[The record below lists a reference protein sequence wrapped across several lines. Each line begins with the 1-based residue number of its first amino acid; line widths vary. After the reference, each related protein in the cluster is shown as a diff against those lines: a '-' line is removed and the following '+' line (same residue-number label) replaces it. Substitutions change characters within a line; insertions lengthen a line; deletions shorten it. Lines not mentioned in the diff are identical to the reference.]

1 MSIRHLESLFAPAS
15 VAVFGASERA
25 GRLGTTVWQ
34 NLRASFQGPLFAVNP
49 KHRCIGSDKV
59 YANVKSLPQV
69 PDLAVICTPPATIPG
84 LIAQLGARGTRAAVV
99 VTAGLD
105 RATRRAML
113 EAARPHMLRILGPNG
128 TGLQVP
134 HLGLNASFSQLVAQ
148 PGELAFVSQSGAL
161 VTAMLDWAAARGI
174 GFSHF
179 VSLGEGADVDFG
191 DMLDYLGSDPRTR
204 AILLYIESI
213 DLAGDTRRSEGGP
226 RAAREPGGQLAASK
240 FLSAARAA
248 ARNKPVIVV
257 KAGRSPAGQAA
268 AASHTGAL
276 AGSDAVFD
284 AAIARAGM
292 LRVLTLP
299 DLFLAAETLAR
310 FREGPAERLL
320 VLTNGGGAGV
330 LAADEAAAH
339 GVPLAPL
346 DEALRARLDAV
357 LPGNW
362 SHANPVDIIGDAPP
376 DRYVAALEALAQD
389 SASAVLLIHAPTAL
403 VPSTDIARAVL
414 PLLSRAPQRVLGCWL
429 GESTVVQARRLCR
442 EAGVPDFNTPED
454 AVRAFSFLRTYRRH
468 QEELLQTPPAR
479 DARRPVDG
487 AAIRRLIDQA
497 MAQGREILTEP
508 EAKDLLAAAGVAVA
522 PVVEPQAEAAAA
534 AAQALGY
541 PVVLKIVS
549 RDIVHK
555 SDVGGVHLD
564 IANEAELRQACAA
577 MLQRVREQ
585 RPRAQVQGFS
595 VQAMVS
601 RRHAHELIV
610 GASVD
615 PLFGPVILFGA
626 GGASVEVVADHAVA
640 LPPLNTPLALALIA
654 RTRVSR
660 LLQGFRDWPA
670 TDVDAIAQVLVAV
683 SQLLAE
689 VPEIAELDINPLQAH
704 GEGVIALDARVR
716 LSAQR
721 PAGAARFAIRPYP
734 QELVE
739 QFDWNGQTITL
750 RPIRPEDEAQHLS
763 FLRRLD
769 PEDIRLRVFNS
780 RRSIEHTELARL
792 TQIDYAREMA
802 FVATRPTAKG
812 REETLGAVRVVID
825 PDNEEAEFGVIV
837 RSDLKGAGMGRRLMD
852 KMIAHLRERGT
863 QRMVGTVL
871 RENAGMLGL
880 ARAMGFRESGG
891 RRPSQGVDMRE
902 VVLELQKPFPKT

>member
-1 MSIRHLESLFAPAS
+1 MSIRNLDTLFSPAS
-15 VAVFGASERA
+15 VAVFGASERPA
-25 GRLGTTVWQ
+25 SVGATVWRNLKASFKGRLY
-34 NLRASFQGPLFAVNP
+34 PVNP
-49 KHRCIGSDKV
+49 KRREIGGVPAFADV
-59 YANVKSLPQV
+59 DALPEA
-69 PDLAVICTPPATIPG
+69 PDLAVVCTPAATVPG

-105 RATRRAML
+105 KATKQAML
-113 EAARPHMLRILGPNG
+113 DAARPHTLRILGPNCIG
-128 TGLQVP
+128 MLVP
-134 HLGLNASFSQLVAQ
+134 HRGLNASFAHIGAR
-148 PGELAFVSQSGAL
+148 PGDLAFVSQSGAL
-161 VTAMLDWAAARGI
+161 VTAMLDWASARGI

-179 VSLGEGADVDFG
+179 VSLGEHADVDFG
-191 DMLDYLGSDPRTR
+191 DMLDFLGSDPHTR

-213 DLAGDTRRSEGGP
+213 DESR
-226 RAAREPGGQLAASK
+226 K
-240 FLSAARAA
+240 FMSAARAA

-257 KAGRSPAGQAA
+257 KAGRSAAGQAA

-310 FREGPAERLL
+310 FRDGPAERLL

-346 DEALRARLDAV
+346 DEALRAQLDAV

-389 SASAVLLIHAPTAL
+389 RASAVLLIHAPTAL

-414 PLLSRAPQRVLGCWL
+414 PLLSHAPQRVLGCWL
-429 GESTVVQARRLCR
+429 GESTVAQARRLCR

-487 AAIRRLIDQA
+487 PAIRRLIDQA
-497 MAQGREILTEP
+497 MAQGREVLTEP
-508 EAKDLLAAAGVAVA
+508 EAKELLAAAGVAVA
-522 PVVEPQAEAAAA
+522 PVQMVAPQAEAAVA

-577 MLQRVREQ
+577 MLLRVRDQ
-585 RPRAQVQGFS
+585 CPHAQVQGFS

-626 GGASVEVVADHAVA
+626 GGASVEVVADRAVA

-670 TDVDAIAQVLVAV
+670 TDVDAIAQVLVAL

-689 VPEIAELDINPLQAH
+689 VPEIAELDINPLLAH

-721 PAGAARFAIRPYP
+721 LAGAARFAIRPYP

-825 PDNEEAEFGVIV
+825 PDNEAAEFGVIV
-837 RSDLKGAGMGRRLMD
+837 RSDLKGAGLGRRLMD
-852 KMIAHLRERGT
+852 KMIGHLRERGT

-880 ARAMGFRESGG
+880 ARAMGFRERGG
-891 RRPSQGVDMRE
+891 RGPAQGPDMRE
-902 VVLELQKPFPKT
+902 VVLELQPPG